1 MTAVLSGSGAA
12 TAAVHLSGVGRHY
25 GALEAVAPLTL
36 DIEPGETVAFL
47 GPSGSGKTTL
57 LLLTSGQLQPTAG
70 RVQLNGLD
78 LAEMR
83 PGPELARLVGMIHQ
97 QFDLVPHL
105 SALHNVLAGRLGQWG
120 FSKALLSLM
129 WPQDRDAGMGAL
141 ARVGLADRAYLRA
154 SHLSG
159 GEQQRVAIARLL
171 VQNPSVILA
180 DEPVASLDPARS
192 GETLRLLMD
201 IVREGRKTLVASM
214 HSVELARAHFA
225 RLIGVR
231 NGVVQFD
238 LPSAQVTEEMLNEL
252 YRLEGLRE
260 GEVVG
265 GAPAPHG
272 NSAGRLP
279 LESVPYRMEQRP
291 LP

>member
-1 MTAVLSGSGAA
+1 MASTSSGSSAS
-12 TAAVHLSGVGRHY
+12 AAVQLSQVGKHY
-25 GALEAVAPLTL
+25 GALEAVAPLSL

-70 RVQLNGLD
+70 RIRLNGLD
-78 LAEMR
+78 LADLH
-83 PGPELARLVGMIHQ
+83 PGPQLARLVGMIHQ

-129 WPQDRDAGMGAL
+129 WPQDRGAGLGAL
-141 ARVGLADRAYLRA
+141 ARVGLEERAHLRA

-171 VQNPSVILA
+171 VQNPAVILA
-180 DEPVASLDPARS
+180 DEPVASLDPARA
-192 GETLRLLMD
+192 GETLRFLID
-201 IVREGRKTLVASM
+201 IARESRKTLVASM
-214 HSVELARAHFA
+214 HSVELARLHFA

-238 LPSAQVTEEMLNEL
+238 LPSEQVTEEMLNDL

-260 GEVVG
+260 GEAVG
-265 GAPAPHG
+265 GATAPDG

-279 LESVPYRMEQRP
+279 LESVPYRVGQRP

>member
-1 MTAVLSGSGAA
+1 MTAVLSKSRAA
-12 TAAVHLSGVGRHY
+12 TVAVHLSGVGKHY

-36 DIEPGETVAFL
+36 EIEQGETVAFL

-70 RVQLNGLD
+70 RIRLNGLD

-83 PGPELARLVGMIHQ
+83 PGPQLARLVGMIHQ

-105 SALHNVLAGRLGQWG
+105 STLHNVLAGRLGQWS
-120 FSKALLSLM
+120 FSKAVFSLM
-129 WPQDRDAGMGAL
+129 WPQDRGAGMGAL
-141 ARVGLADRAYLRA
+141 ARVGLEDRAYLRA

-171 VQNPSVILA
+171 VQNPAVILA
-180 DEPVASLDPARS
+180 DEPVASLDPARA
-192 GETLRLLMD
+192 GETLRLLIE
-201 IVREGRKTLVASM
+201 IVRESRKTLVASM
-214 HSVELARAHFA
+214 HSVELARLHFA

-238 LPSAQVTEEMLNEL
+238 LPSEQVTEEMLNDL

-260 GEVVG
+260 GAAVG
-265 GAPAPHG
+265 GASTPDG
-272 NSAGRLP
+272 NSTGRLP
-279 LESVPYRMEQRP
+279 LESVPYRMEQRS

>member
-1 MTAVLSGSGAA
+1 MASTSSGSSSS
-12 TAAVHLSGVGRHY
+12 AAVQLSEVGKHY
-25 GALEAVAPLTL
+25 GALEAVAPLSL
-36 DIEPGETVAFL
+36 DIAPGETVAFL

-70 RVQLNGLD
+70 RVRLNGLD
-78 LAEMR
+78 LAELH
-83 PGPELARLVGMIHQ
+83 PGPQLARLVGMIHQ

-129 WPQDRDAGMGAL
+129 WPQDRGAGLGAL
-141 ARVGLADRAYLRA
+141 ARVGLEDRAYLRA

-171 VQNPSVILA
+171 VQNPAVILA
-180 DEPVASLDPARS
+180 DEPVASLDPARA
-192 GETLRLLMD
+192 GETLRLLID
-201 IVREGRKTLVASM
+201 IARESRKTLVGSM
-214 HSVELARAHFA
+214 HSVELARLHFS

-238 LPSAQVTEEMLNEL
+238 LPSEQVTEEMLNDL

-260 GEVVG
+260 GEAVG
-265 GAPAPHG
+265 GASTPDGHPV
-272 NSAGRLP
+272 GRLP
-279 LESVPYRMEQRP
+279 LEPVPYRVEQRP